1 MASPRLAG
9 GTSVTSSPSM
19 RIWPEVR
26 SSRPAIRRSSVD
38 LPQPEGPTKTTNS
51 PCPISRSAP
60 GMMTASPKAL
70 RTFLRL
76 MVPMLLHCSEGEAAD
91 ELLLGEPAEDQDG
104 GDGHGGG
111 CRELGPEQSLR
122 RGIGCDELGQR

>member
-1 MASPRLAG
+1 MARPRLAG
-9 GTSVTSSPSM
+9 GTSDTSSPSM

-26 SSRPAIRRSSVD
+26 SSSPAMRRRRVD
-38 LPQPEGPTKTTNS
+38 LPQPEGPTKTMNS
-51 PCPISRSAP
+51 PRAISRLAP

-91 ELLLGEPAEDQDG
+91 ELLLGEPAEDEDG

-111 CRELGPEQSLR
+111 GRQLG
-122 RGIGCDELGQR
+122 